1 MAKNVILTLQNL
13 NAISIRPS
21 SVGQETL
28 ALLTPVQKLIFASIV
43 CLFGICGCE
52 DAEPSPAP
60 AMLRTTASQTPY
72 RVVTTTGMVTDLLRE
87 VAGPRA
93 EITPLMGPGVDP
105 HLYKPTRG
113 DVKRLLE
120 ADVVV
125 YSGLFLEGRMIDT
138 FAQLS
143 RKGKLVFA
151 VTDGLDR
158 QRLRTPPGFQGH
170 YDPHVWMDVSLWS
183 ECVAYAAQQLAEFD
197 PLHADEYHHRAATY
211 QSRLRDLDAYIR
223 RVIDSIPAEHRVLV
237 TAHDAFGYFG
247 RAYGLEVHS
256 IQGVSTESEAG
267 VQDIVRLVDFLVARR
282 LPALFVET
290 SVNSKNVQA
299 VVEGCAARGVQVR
312 VGESLFSDAMGP
324 EGDYTGTYIGMMDT
338 NASRIARALGGVV
351 PPGGFRGPTAE

>member
-1 MAKNVILTLQNL
+1 MIIQNL
-13 NAISIRPS
+13 TELSIRHLS
-21 SVGQETL
+21 GRRETL
-28 ALLTPVQKLIFASIV
+28 ALLTPVRYLILASTVI
-43 CLFGICGCE
+43 LIGICGCE
-52 DAEPSPAP
+52 ESEPSPTTAVP
-60 AMLRTTASQTPY
+60 RLTASQTPY
-72 RVVTTTGMVTDLLRE
+72 RVVTTTGMVTDLVRE

-93 EITPLMGPGVDP
+93 TITPLMGPGVDP

-113 DVKRLLE
+113 DVKHLLE

-125 YSGLFLEGRMIDT
+125 YSGLFLEGRMVDT
-138 FAQLS
+138 FGQLR
-143 RKGKLVFA
+143 RKRKLVFA

-183 ECVAYAAQQLAEFD
+183 ECVAYTAQKLAEFD
-197 PLHADEYHHRAATY
+197 PLHADEYHHRATSY
-211 QSRLRDLDAYIR
+211 QSRLRDLEAYIR
-223 RVIDSIPAEHRVLV
+223 RVIDSIPTEHRVLV

-267 VQDIVRLVDFLVARR
+267 VQDIVQLVDFLVARR

-324 EGDYTGTYIGMMDT
+324 EGDYTGTYIGMMDA
-338 NASRIARALGGVV
+338 NASRIARALGGMV
-351 PPGGFRGPTAE
+351 PPGGFQGPADE